1 MLNIG
6 TIFILIIVNFF
17 IVINYSKI
25 SKLINIYDTP
35 DFKRKIH
42 KHKTP
47 LLGGLIFFLNIVVYL
62 FLLAI
67 DFISIENIF
76 FKNEYE
82 LFFFI
87 LIGFILFLIGLYDDK
102 KNLTPNIKLFL
113 FFICLM
119 SLMFLNDEILI
130 SELHFSFIN
139 KIIQLES
146 FSYFFTVLCFLLF
159 INACNMFDGINLQ
172 SSTFFLICVLF
183 QFLIAGKSNFI
194 IFLIFPL
201 ISIIILNSKGKIFI
215 GDGGIYLIS
224 FIIGYLFIKLYNQ
237 RIIINSDTIFLIMM
251 IPGYDLLR
259 LFVERIYKKKH
270 PFSPDKLHIHHLIYN
285 RFGYLKTQLL
295 LFLMIVLPIFLSYFI
310 FEAISVIVGT
320 LIFYIILIFLLKKVI
335 IK

>member
-87 LIGFILFLIGLYDDK
+87 LIGFILFFIGLYDDK

-113 FFICLM
+113 FFICLI

-139 KIIQLES
+139 KIIQLGN

-183 QFLIAGKSNFI
+183 QFLIVGKSNFI
-194 IFLIFPL
+194 LFLIFPL
-201 ISIIILNSKGKIFI
+201 ISIIILNSRGKIFI

-237 RIIINSDTIFLIMM
+237 RIIVNSDTIFLIMM

-270 PFSPDKLHIHHLIYN
+270 PFSPDKFHVHHLIYN
-285 RFGYLKTQLL
+285 RFGYFKTQLL
-295 LFLMIVLPIFLSYFI
+295 LFLMIVLPIFLSHFI
-310 FEAISVIVGT
+310 FESISVIAST
-320 LIFYIILIFLLKKVI
+320 LVFYIILIFLLKKVI